1 MHIGANWFAVIQPWS
16 QVTRH
21 LCHVALHCSLSGW
34 GCGNVGQLQS
44 ARTVYFRKG
53 KHWVYFF
60 CDQFKLPV
68 SQIASLCVPPVNHN
82 ICNYRRWCY
91 NLAKFT
97 TEVTIRRVSW
107 NNRFLWPENQW
118 SINQL
123 PEIEWLAQVN
133 LITKRTI
140 NFSVSRI
147 TFHICMFEWQSCED
161 WSGSFGGLTVACC
174 LSFPH
179 HTQPN
184 ANLSS
189 PPYASLICL
198 EL

>member
-1 MHIGANWFAVIQPWS
+1 MNNGNLYAHWS
-16 QVTRH
+16 KLICSDPTMEPSDQTNLFLSL

-123 PEIEWLAQVN
+123 PGIEWLAQVN

-147 TFHICMFEWQSCED
+147 TFHICI
-161 WSGSFGGLTVACC
+161 C
-174 LSFPH
+174 LSGKVARIGQDLLVVLQLH
-179 HTQPN
+179 VV
-184 ANLSS
+184 
-189 PPYASLICL
+189 
-198 EL
+198 